1 MANPWGGPLSGTS
14 DNPKIYKH
22 LLPLFYHAQH
32 ALLRLTLGSGASTF
46 SSHLIT
52 KQLALLALRLSTV
65 YEERQG
71 LVECSVVFF
80 RQGVQ
85 EICAKEK
92 HAKVGEEEVLS
103 RNRSFISSLCDFRV
117 LWIVIRISCWFMD
130 DLWPDFFCLPLDLIG
145 VALNFVWIQFSA
157 MISTTEVAFHRK
169 LS

>member
-1 MANPWGGPLSGTS
+1 MFLRDEGGTYSVRQLRWIAKFQMRQISIQAR
-14 DNPKIYKH
+14 KIFCVISNRTWRIPGGDH
-22 LLPLFYHAQH
+22 FPVLRTIPRSTNIFYHAQH

-65 YEERQG
+65 YEERRG

-117 LWIVIRISCWFMD
+117 LWIVIRISC
-130 DLWPDFFCLPLDLIG
+130 
-145 VALNFVWIQFSA
+145 
-157 MISTTEVAFHRK
+157 
-169 LS
+169 

>member
-1 MANPWGGPLSGTS
+1 MFLRDEGGTYSVRQLRWIAKFQMRQISIQARKIFCVISNRTWRIPGGDHFPVLRTIPRSTNIFYPSSTTLNTPSS
-14 DNPKIYKH
+14 DSP
-22 LLPLFYHAQH
+22 
-32 ALLRLTLGSGASTF
+32 SGASTF

-65 YEERQG
+65 YEERRG

-117 LWIVIRISCWFMD
+117 LWIVIRISC
-130 DLWPDFFCLPLDLIG
+130 
-145 VALNFVWIQFSA
+145 
-157 MISTTEVAFHRK
+157 
-169 LS
+169 